1 MREMEHMQKVMD
13 EFFKY
18 LESDVCPKEKQARE
32 DECKRENE
40 HRVKEGLC
48 EMTKI

>member
-18 LESDVCPKEKQARE
+18 LESDICPKEKQARE
-32 DECKRENE
+32 DEAKKEAAHRRE
-40 HRVKEGLC
+40 EGL
-48 EMTKI
+48 